1 VHDGANHPE
10 RAFPFFFGVAITTI
24 TNIMSIIILQSNKK
38 KEEKGKNE

>member
-1 VHDGANHPE
+1 MMGQTIPNGL
-10 RAFPFFFGVAITTI
+10 FLFFFGVAITTI